1 MNKEGGCVMG
11 SIYFISI
18 RLVFIFCFLGT
29 IIGCSSHLP
38 TVTPIKKVKDIKS
51 QKGVFYSLPKTVI
64 RIEIP
69 IISTNK
75 KPGPLF
81 VNKDWFYKKA
91 TNVGLEMNDIT
102 KEKSTTFSIGKATV
116 STISMPDE
124 NNTFFVKFDSK
135 AFEDLNLTMKLSK
148 TGLLESAKSDSTN
161 RVLDIGVKVFESAAS
176 IAGKFITLGGKAPEE
191 SQIDDHINTI
201 NRILISRLD
210 LITGTAGTIT
220 GGLPAETLK
229 LMLVE
234 LDKKEQ
240 ELMNAL
246 RGTTTKKEWTAVF
259 EFEPEPKP
267 KPKETEEDK
276 ITFKEVEIKLLSIS
290 ESDGINELT
299 DYCIN
304 YYSNPFGR
312 KGKKTQDSIKLRI
325 SAKAQPALKIFPN
338 DKDDSGSFFYR
349 IPLQANV
356 ELLKNDKLF
365 MAENVYI
372 AQIGPIR
379 HLPNKFNGKFGL
391 LDLIFYTDTGSIQKI
406 DTQAK
411 AMEISDAIG
420 RLGTSAADLTGK
432 ILTADDELT
441 KLERKKN
448 ILELKK
454 EIRDLEEE
462 LD

>member
-1 MNKEGGCVMG
+1 MG
-11 SIYFISI
+11 SINIKSI
-18 RLVFIFCFLGT
+18 RVVIIFCFLG
-29 IIGCSSHLP
+29 IIMGCASHLP
-38 TVTPIKKVKDIKS
+38 AVRPIEKITNIES

-69 IISTNK
+69 IIATSK
-75 KPGPLF
+75 KPGSLF
-81 VNKDWFYKKA
+81 ANKEWFYEKA
-91 TNVGLEMNDIT
+91 ATVGLERNDIT
-102 KEKSTTFSIGKATV
+102 KEESTTYSIGKATV

-135 AFEDLNLTMKLSK
+135 VFEDLSLTMNLSK
-148 TGLLESAKSDSTN
+148 AGLLESAKSDSTN
-161 RVLDIGVKVFESAAS
+161 RALDIGVKVFESVAS
-176 IAGKFITLGGKAPEE
+176 IAGKFISLGGKAPEE
-191 SQIDDHINTI
+191 SQMDDHIKAI
-201 NRILISRLD
+201 NRILTSRLD
-210 LITGTAGTIT
+210 LITGTSGTIT

-229 LMLVE
+229 LMLGE

-259 EFEPEPKP
+259 EFEPKP
-267 KPKETEEDK
+267 SNTEASKKKFED
-276 ITFKEVEIKLLSIS
+276 VEIELLSIS
-290 ESDGINELT
+290 ESDGIDKLS

-312 KGKKTQDSIKLRI
+312 KGNKSQDLIKLKI
-325 SAKAQPALKIFPN
+325 SAKPQPALIISPN
-338 DKDDSGSFFYR
+338 DKNDLDSFFYR

-356 ELLKNDKLF
+356 ELTKKGKTF
-365 MAENVYI
+365 MAESVYI

-379 HLPNKFNGKFGL
+379 QLPRKFSGKFGL
-391 LDLIFYTDTGSIQKI
+391 LDLTFYTDTGSIQKF
-406 DTQAK
+406 DAQTK
-411 AMEISDAIG
+411 AMEISDAVG

-448 ILELKK
+448 VLKLKK
-454 EIRDLEEE
+454 EIRDLEEG

>member
-1 MNKEGGCVMG
+1 ME
-11 SIYFISI
+11 SINFISI

-29 IIGCSSHLP
+29 IMGCGSHLP
-38 TVTPIKKVKDIKS
+38 TVTPIEKVTNIKS

-81 VNKDWFYKKA
+81 VNKEWFYKKA
-91 TNVGLEMNDIT
+91 ANVGLEEDDIT

-161 RVLDIGVKVFESAAS
+161 RALDIGVKVFESAAS

-191 SQIDDHINTI
+191 PEIDDHINTI
-201 NRILISRLD
+201 NRILTSRLN

-220 GGLPAETLK
+220 GGLPVETLK
-229 LMLVE
+229 LMLIE

-259 EFEPEPKP
+259 EFEPKP
-267 KPKETEEDK
+267 KKTEGGK
-276 ITFKEVEIKLLSIS
+276 ITFKEDEIKLLSIS
-290 ESDGINELT
+290 KSDGIDELSE
-299 DYCIN
+299 YCIN

-312 KGKKTQDSIKLRI
+312 KENNSQDLIKLRI
-325 SAKAQPALKIFPN
+325 SAKPQPALEIFPN

-356 ELLKNDKLF
+356 ELVKNDKPF
-365 MAENVYI
+365 MTENVYI

-391 LDLIFYTDTGSIQKI
+391 LDLIYYTDTGSIQKI

-411 AMEISDAIG
+411 AMEISDTVG

-448 ILELKK
+448 ILKLKK
-454 EIRDLEEE
+454 EIRDFEEE